1 MQSFFVAGTDTGVGK
16 TLIAA
21 GLARGLAN
29 RGVRV
34 GVMKPVAS
42 GCAKAGPGKPG
53 GRVSQDGKLLQ
64 KAARLPDSAYPQIVP
79 VHYRQPLAPYVAAW
93 KEGAAPLARID
104 AAYQTARRK
113 YDRLI
118 VEGIGGVLVP
128 IAPGFLAVD
137 WAVKWRLPALVV
149 ARAGLGTINHTLLTL
164 EALRRRKVE
173 VLGVVV
179 NGYKGKELSE
189 RTNVRVLRN
198 LSGARVY
205 GPVKFN
211 PRYRTD
217 LDLLAR
223 DLGKLGLPFV

>member
-1 MQSFFVAGTDTGVGK
+1 MESFFVAGTDTGVGK
-16 TLIAA
+16 TLVAS
-21 GLARGLAN
+21 GLARLLAN

-42 GCAKAGPGKPG
+42 GGIP
-53 GRVSQDGKLLQ
+53 SEDGKLLQ
-64 KAARLPDSAYPQIVP
+64 KAARLPDSAYPEIVP

-93 KEGAAPLARID
+93 EEGKVPLPKIEKTFRSV
-104 AAYQTARRK
+104 RKK
-113 YDRLI
+113 YDCLI

-128 IAPGFLAVD
+128 IATGFLAVD

-164 EALRRRKVE
+164 EALRRRKVG

-189 RTNVRVLRN
+189 KTNVQALRK
-198 LSGARVY
+198 LQKAPVY
-205 GPVKFN
+205 GPLKFN
-211 PRYRTD
+211 PKYRTD

-223 DLGKLGLPFV
+223 DLEKSGMGF